1 MFTSRVK
8 NGVTPTDEL
17 LFSGLSLHWDHF
29 DFNLESGWCDLVAS
43 YQISRRIL
51 KAGLSFSPV
60 IGFVLGL
67 TKSYGEAVALLRIC
81 APGNWEVNFN
91 AQR

>member
-1 MFTSRVK
+1 MVLPPQMSSFFLVFHYT
-8 NGVTPTDEL
+8 EI
-17 LFSGLSLHWDHF
+17 HF

-81 APGNWEVNFN
+81 APGN
-91 AQR
+91 

>member
-1 MFTSRVK
+1 MFTSRV
-8 NGVTPTDEL
+8 L
-17 LFSGLSLHWDHF
+17 LPQMSSFFLVFQHTEIHF

-43 YQISRRIL
+43 YRISRRIL
-51 KAGLSFSPV
+51 KAALSFSPV

-81 APGNWEVNFN
+81 APGN
-91 AQR
+91 

>member
-1 MFTSRVK
+1 MV
-8 NGVTPTDEL
+8 L
-17 LFSGLSLHWDHF
+17 LLQMSSFFLVFHHTEIHF

-51 KAGLSFSPV
+51 SFSPV

-67 TKSYGEAVALLRIC
+67 TKSYGEAVALLCIC
-81 APGNWEVNFN
+81 APGN
-91 AQR
+91 